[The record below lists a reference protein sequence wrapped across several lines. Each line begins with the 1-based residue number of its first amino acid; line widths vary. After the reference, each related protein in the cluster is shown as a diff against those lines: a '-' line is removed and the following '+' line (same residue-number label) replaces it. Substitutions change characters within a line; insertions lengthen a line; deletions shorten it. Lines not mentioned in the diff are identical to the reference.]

1 MSQNK
6 EMPSLPVVYWRLL
19 KPRVV
24 MLLQITAICG
34 VIIYNLM
41 NETVANKEDI
51 IRIVKQSL
59 VVLIGGTLTGGGAGA
74 INMWY
79 ERDIDN
85 EMDRTDKRPI
95 PMGHISPEHA
105 LIFGI
110 SCVLLGSLILW
121 NYGSLEA
128 GIIAALSAIFYVL
141 IYTVWLKPRTAQ
153 NIVIGG
159 AAGSTPPLIGW
170 TVAGGDITEI
180 IPWLMFVII
189 FLWTPP
195 HFWALSL
202 LKVEEY
208 RKVGLPMLP
217 VVKGEKYTRN
227 SIVAYATILLLSTLF
242 LGYKGELGILYM
254 VLATILGGYFLYLA
268 EILRKTPNTKNTM
281 RVFRY
286 SINYLALIFS
296 AIVIDIYI

>member
-1 MSQNK
+1 MMQNN
-6 EMPSLPVVYWRLL
+6 EAPPLLVVYWRLL

-41 NETVANKEDI
+41 NEMVAD
-51 IRIVKQSL
+51 RGDIVKIIEQSL
-59 VVLIGGTLTGGGAGA
+59 VVLVGGTLTGGGAGT

-85 EMDRTDKRPI
+85 EMGRTDKRPI
-95 PMGHISPEHA
+95 PMGHISPKHA
-105 LIFGI
+105 LMFGI
-110 SCVLLGSLILW
+110 FCVLLGTLILW

-128 GIIAALSAIFYVL
+128 GVIALMSAIFYVL

-153 NIVIGG
+153 NIVVGG

-170 TVAGGDITEI
+170 AVAGGEITTV

-227 SIVAYATILLLSTLF
+227 SIVAYTAILLLSTIV
-242 LGYKGELGILYM
+242 LGYEGGLGIIYM
-254 VLATILGGYFLYLA
+254 SIATVLGGYFLYLS
-268 EILRKTPNTKNTM
+268 EILRKEPTTENTM

-296 AIVIDIYI
+296 TIVIDIYI

>member
-1 MSQNK
+1 MNQEN
-6 EMPSLPVVYWRLL
+6 EMPSLLLVYWRLL

-24 MLLQITAICG
+24 MLLQITAVCG
-34 VIIYNLM
+34 VVIYNLM
-41 NETVANKEDI
+41 NETVTDKDDI
-51 IRIVKQSL
+51 IRILNQSL
-59 VVLIGGTLTGGGAGA
+59 VVLIGGTLTGGGAGT

-105 LIFGI
+105 LMFGI
-110 SCVLLGSLILW
+110 SCVLLGALILW

-128 GIIAALSAIFYVL
+128 SIVAVLSAIFYVL

-170 TVAGGDITEI
+170 AVAGGNITET

-217 VVKGEKYTRN
+217 VVKGKKYTRN
-227 SIVAYATILLLSTLF
+227 SIVAYAAILLLSSLV
-242 LGYKGELGILYM
+242 LGYQGGLGRMYM
-254 VLATILGGYFLYLA
+254 VVATVLGGYFLYLS
-268 EILRKTPNTKNTM
+268 EILRTAPTTENTM

-296 AIVIDIYI
+296 TIVIDIYI

>member
-1 MSQNK
+1 
-6 EMPSLPVVYWRLL
+6 
-19 KPRVV
+19 

-41 NETVANKEDI
+41 NEMVADRGDI
-51 IRIVKQSL
+51 VRIIEQSL
-59 VVLIGGTLTGGGAGA
+59 VVLVGGTLTGGGAGT

-85 EMDRTDKRPI
+85 EMGRTDKRPI
-95 PMGHISPEHA
+95 PMGHISPKHA
-105 LIFGI
+105 LMFGI
-110 SCVLLGSLILW
+110 FCVLLGTLILW

-128 GIIAALSAIFYVL
+128 GVIALMSAIFYVL

-170 TVAGGDITEI
+170 AVAGGEITTV

-227 SIVAYATILLLSTLF
+227 SIVAYTAILLLSTIV
-242 LGYKGELGILYM
+242 LGYEGGLGIIYM
-254 VLATILGGYFLYLA
+254 SIATVLGGYFLYLS
-268 EILRKTPNTKNTM
+268 EILRKEPTTENTM

-296 AIVIDIYI
+296 TIVIDIYI

>member
-1 MSQNK
+1 MNQENG
-6 EMPSLPVVYWRLL
+6 MPSLLLVYWRLL

-24 MLLQITAICG
+24 MLLQITAVCG
-34 VIIYNLM
+34 VVIYNLM
-41 NETVANKEDI
+41 NETVTDKDDI
-51 IRIVKQSL
+51 IRILNQSL
-59 VVLIGGTLTGGGAGA
+59 VVLIGGTLTGGGAGT

-105 LIFGI
+105 LMFGI
-110 SCVLLGSLILW
+110 FCVLLGTLILW
-121 NYGSLEA
+121 KYGSLEA
-128 GIIAALSAIFYVL
+128 GIVAVLSAIFYVL

-170 TVAGGDITEI
+170 AVAGGDVAEM

-217 VVKGEKYTRN
+217 VVKGKEYTRN
-227 SIVAYATILLLSTLF
+227 SIVAYAAILLLSSLV
-242 LGYKGELGILYM
+242 LGYQGGLGAMYM
-254 VLATILGGYFLYLA
+254 VVAAVLGGYFLYLS
-268 EILRKTPNTKNTM
+268 EILRTTPTTENTM

-296 AIVIDIYI
+296 TIVIDIYI

>member
-1 MSQNK
+1 MN
-6 EMPSLPVVYWRLL
+6 ENVELPSLPLVYWRLL

-24 MLLQITAICG
+24 MLLQITAVCG
-34 VIIYNLM
+34 VVAYNLL
-41 NETVANKEDI
+41 NENIVDKDDI
-51 IRIVKQSL
+51 IRVIKQSL
-59 VVLIGGTLTGGGAGA
+59 VVLIGGTLTGGGAGT

-79 ERDIDN
+79 ERDLDN
-85 EMDRTDKRPI
+85 KMSRTDKRPI

-105 LIFGI
+105 LTFGI
-110 SCVLLGSLILW
+110 FCVSLGSVILW
-121 NYGSLEA
+121 KYGSIEA
-128 GIIAALSAIFYVL
+128 GAIAALSAIFYVL

-170 TVAGGDITEI
+170 AVAGGTVTDL

-202 LKVEEY
+202 LKVDEY

-217 VVKGEKYTRN
+217 VVKGEEYTRN
-227 SIVAYATILLLSTLF
+227 SIVAYSTILLLCTVI
-242 LGYKGELGILYM
+242 LGYQGGLGRLYLIM
-254 VLATILGGYFLYLA
+254 ATVLGGYFVYVSNR
-268 EILRKTPNTKNTM
+268 LRREPTSENTF

-286 SINYLALIFS
+286 SINYLALIFP
-296 AIVIDIYI
+296 AIVIDLYV